1 MSSEEKAPVIIKKVK
16 KGGGEGHHGGAWK
29 VAYADFVT
37 AMMAFFLLMWL
48 LNANTEKQRKG
59 VADYFSPTIPI
70 NRISGGGDGSF
81 SGDSVQSEET
91 LSQNGIGGLPTTPS
105 TSESQA
111 DVGQGGIDANE
122 ASQSLK
128 EVEDILLGRNGESMV
143 STEALR
149 HIITRVTDEGLIV
162 ELFDL
167 PGDPLFLRDSDQ
179 PLPVFVELIDMIT
192 KVFSLVNNKLAIEGH
207 VATPPLVLANN
218 QVWEISGSRATQTR
232 KMMENLGF
240 EPKRINRVTGHADRQ
255 PNDENL
261 VKVQNN
267 RIELILLRP

>member
-192 KVFSLVNNKLAIEGH
+192 KVFSLVNNKLAIEAH